1 MILKV
6 GTRGSRLSI
15 IQTDFVLKSLKALF
29 PNLEFNVKVIKTMGD
44 VEHRKPLFA
53 MDRKGIF
60 EKEIDQ
66 ALVRGEI
73 DFAVHSLKDVPTF
86 EEQGDITLAA
96 VPRRDSPLEALVSRD
111 NIPLKRLPKSA
122 TVGTS
127 SLRRMAQIKH
137 LRPDIEVKPVRGNVD
152 TRIQKVKRGEVHAV
166 VVAVAGLER
175 LGLKNLITE
184 VYPPETLTPPAGQG
198 ALAIVARKDR
208 NDIIEILS
216 SIDHPPTRAEV
227 TAERSLISA
236 MEGGCHFP
244 IGAYAYAKGDR
255 LYLYSCVLS
264 VDGQYKIEASAEA
277 PISEAENLGRKVALM
292 LLERGAEKLKES
304 WREKYG
310 LW

>member
-29 PNLEFNVKVIKTMGD
+29 PNLEFDVKVIKTMGD
-44 VEHRKPLFA
+44 VERRKPLFA

-73 DFAVHSLKDVPTF
+73 DFAVHSLKDVPAF

-111 NIPLKRLPKSA
+111 SIPLKRLPKSA

-175 LGLKNLITE
+175 LGFKNLITE

-198 ALAIVARKDR
+198 ALAVAARKDR

-244 IGAYAYAKGDR
+244 IGAYAHARGDR
-255 LYLYSCVLS
+255 LSLYSCVLS

-277 PISEAENLGRKVALM
+277 PISDAENLGRKVALM